1 MTLYNAMYLLVAVV
15 IHRGGLPNV
24 LECYFNIARHPCR
37 IPRSASFYSHVL
49 GILITK
55 GVILPTAFMVE
66 LAVAF
71 FATKGASSRA
81 VKTKIIFLA
90 RVIATWQ
97 LFIFIQ
103 ITVGLMS
110 IPLVVL
116 MFISPA
122 TTLMLTGGGILIG
135 AFLIYLSTIVPC
147 PTTKSVRVSHC
158 LKSTMFVIEA
168 FFTIITISSI
178 CYSHYII
185 VKEGINMSGMKGYAI
200 SLLPSLPIT
209 TIIWVAT
216 KQYRKKRAKANKR
229 RTNQLSPMLAQRSR
243 SISTE
248 EEIMNFSEDSM

>member
-1 MTLYNAMYLLVAVV
+1 MYLSVAVV

-24 LECYFNIARHPCR
+24 LECYFNIARHPCN

-71 FATKGASSRA
+71 FATKGASSTA
-81 VKTKIIFLA
+81 VKTKIIFLIA

-103 ITVGLMS
+103 ITVGLLS

-122 TTLMLTGGGILIG
+122 TTLMLTGGIILIVV
-135 AFLIYLSTIVPC
+135 FLIYLTAIIPC
-147 PTTKSVRVSHC
+147 PTTKSVRVSRC

-185 VKEGINMSGMKGYAI
+185 VKEGINMSGVKGYAI

-216 KQYRKKRAKANKR
+216 KQYRKKQAKANKR